1 MKSLRR
7 SYWYISLYFKRHA
20 RYIFGATIF
29 GVVLFAVI
37 LPILTRLP
45 QVKTTKYIG
54 VVGIYDFASL
64 PREMQELMSR
74 GLTKINADGSVSPD
88 LAERWTVEDGGKTY
102 RFLLRK
108 NVRWQDGKILES
120 KDISFNFQ
128 DTEIITNEN
137 EVIFK
142 LKDPFSPF
150 PTVMSQPIFR
160 EVRASYLRFFM
171 KNRIVGLGDYQI
183 TKTKYQDNRLEE
195 IILDSVRDRLVYR
208 FYVTE
213 EKAITAFQHGQV
225 DTLIDISDINEFD
238 SWKNVAK
245 SQTVH
250 YDQYLAVFFN
260 LNDPLF
266 QKNIRQSLNYAL
278 EKADGQERA
287 KGPINPKSWAYLD
300 GVKGYDLDQTRASER
315 LLDELPQQPLHFTL
329 TTIPRFQNDAER
341 IKGQWEVFGQQ
352 AILDCQ
358 KSSAV
363 KDKKLCENLN
373 IQVNLSITNF
383 PDTSSYQAMLVGQSI
398 PSDPDQYFFWH
409 STQNTNITHYNNPRI
424 DVLLENGRK
433 TTDQT
438 ERKAIYQEFQQFLLE
453 DSPAVFMRHLTGYM
467 VER

>member
-20 RYIFGATIF
+20 RYILGATIF
-29 GVVLFAVI
+29 GVLLFAVI

-45 QVKTTKYIG
+45 QVKTTRYIG

-74 GLTKINADGSVSPD
+74 GLTKVNADGSVSPD
-88 LAERWTVEDGGKTY
+88 LAERWTVEDNGKTY

-108 NVRWQDGKILES
+108 NIRWQDGKLLEP

-128 DTEIITNEN
+128 DTQIIVNEN
-137 EVIFK
+137 EIIFK

-150 PTVMSQPIFR
+150 PTVMSQPILR

-171 KNRIVGLGDYQI
+171 RNKIVGLGDYQI

-195 IILDSVRDRLVYR
+195 IILDSVHDRLIYR

-213 EKAITAFQHGQV
+213 EKAKTAFQHGQV
-225 DTLIDISDINEFD
+225 DTLIDISDISDFD
-238 SWKNVAK
+238 TWKNISK
-245 SQTVH
+245 TQTVH

-278 EKADGQERA
+278 EKTEGEERA
-287 KGPINPKSWAYLD
+287 KGPLNPKSWAYLD
-300 GVKGYDLDQTRASER
+300 GVKSYEFDQARASER
-315 LLDELPQQPLHFTL
+315 LIDELPQQPLHFTL

-352 AILDCQ
+352 AVLDCQ
-358 KSSAV
+358 KNSAV
-363 KDKKLCENLN
+363 KEKTLCDNLAV
-373 IQVNLSITNF
+373 QVNLSITNF
-383 PDTSSYQAMLVGQSI
+383 PDTNSYQALLVGQSI

-409 STQNTNITHYNNPRI
+409 STQNTNITHYSNPRI

-453 DSPAVFMRHLTGYM
+453 DSPAVFMRHITGHM

>member
-1 MKSLRR
+1 MKSIRR

-20 RYIFGATIF
+20 RYILGATIF
-29 GVVLFAVI
+29 GVLLFAVI

-45 QVKTTKYIG
+45 QVTTKYVG

-64 PREMQELMSR
+64 PRELQDLMSR
-74 GLTKINADGSVSPD
+74 GLTKTNADGSVSPD
-88 LAERWTVEDGGKTY
+88 LAERWTVEDNGKTY

-108 NVRWQDGKILES
+108 NIRWQDGKILEP

-137 EVIFK
+137 EIIFK

-150 PTVMSQPIFR
+150 PTIMSQPVFR
-160 EVRASYLRFFM
+160 EVRASYLRFFS

-213 EKAITAFQHGQV
+213 DKAKTAFQHGQV
-225 DTLIDISDINEFD
+225 DTLIDISEINEFE
-238 SWKNVAK
+238 SWKNVSK
-245 SQTVH
+245 TQTVH
-250 YDQYLAVFFN
+250 FNQYLAVFFN

-278 EKADGQERA
+278 EKTEGEERT
-287 KGPINPKSWAYLD
+287 KGPINPQSWAYLD
-300 GVKGYDLDQTRASER
+300 GVKSYEFDQSRASER

-329 TTIPRFQNDAER
+329 TTIPRFQSEAER

-363 KDKKLCENLN
+363 KDKKLCENLDV
-373 IQVNLSITNF
+373 QVNLSITNF
-383 PDTSSYQAMLVGQSI
+383 PDTNSYQALLVGQSI

-453 DSPAVFMRHLTGYM
+453 DSPAVFMRHITGYT
-467 VER
+467 VERK